1 MLYLNPIHYFFIS
14 FFFFLFFSLCFC
26 VFLYAATTLQFQHC
40 GMSLSCTGL
49 YPLLYHID
57 DVIRQPAVV
66 VSAIITVVAVVPLTN
81 KRCFRTYLKN
91 INLASR
97 WSIAITDAVCLMGH
111 VSVCNTFS
119 GLRLVELQRNK
130 PAHSKHGQ
138 GHSRLGLYV
147 CLVEAVAVK
156 HSLPD
161 NRSVPGSA
169 SLNRQSHPEMEEG
182 NMRNLT
188 SWELVHIDN

>member
-1 MLYLNPIHYFFIS
+1 M
-14 FFFFLFFSLCFC
+14 
-26 VFLYAATTLQFQHC
+26 
-40 GMSLSCTGL
+40 
-49 YPLLYHID
+49 
-57 DVIRQPAVV
+57 
-66 VSAIITVVAVVPLTN
+66 
-81 KRCFRTYLKN
+81 KN

-97 WSIAITDAVCLMGH
+97 WSIAITDAVCLPGH
-111 VSVCNTFS
+111 VSVRNTFS

-147 CLVEAVAVK
+147 RLVEAVAVK

-161 NRSVPGSA
+161 NWSFPGSA

-182 NMRNLT
+182 NMRNLK
-188 SWELVHIDN
+188 SWELVHIDK